1 MPVHINVAGVWKEV
15 TSVHINVGG
24 VWKECDDVPINVAG
38 AWKTGLLHVDPVV
51 TLASINGDTNSR
63 VDNSCYAGQFFG
75 TDGYSEEYSPS
86 GSANSASF
94 QWLTAGNA
102 EDVWVMWTRTG
113 GTLSDWDSLG
123 GGNNNVRLQMN
134 ANRAYRIVDT
144 VSSTAGGAETIIG
157 YFRMYDAATGGSLL
171 ATSATVTYSARRWHD
186 ACPLCCFTPDTPVT
200 LASGLEVPISTVQV
214 GDKIKTLNG
223 TEEVQEILVRTNR
236 PMVRIH
242 FENGQ
247 HIDASTDHPFHVKGK
262 GPSAVNPEYE
272 YKDIGVPNTLSV
284 GDLVSN
290 ESGGHNTITGLQ
302 PIEYPGQV
310 YTFSNKLFYA
320 NGKLVY

>member
-1 MPVHINVAGVWKEV
+1 MPVHINVAGVWKECD
-15 TSVHINVGG
+15 SVHINVGG
-24 VWKECDDVPINVAG
+24 VWKACDDVPINVAG
-38 AWKTGLLHVDPVV
+38 AWKTGLLQVDPVV
-51 TLASINGDTNSR
+51 TLASINGDVNSR
-63 VDNSCYAGQFFG
+63 LDNWCYAGQVFYTTG
-75 TDGYSEEYSPS
+75 IAYEYTPS
-86 GSANSASF
+86 SGITAGF
-94 QWLTAGNA
+94 TYLTAGDA
-102 EDVWVMWTRTG
+102 ADVWIMWTRTG

-123 GGNNNVRLQMN
+123 GGNNNVRRN
-134 ANRAYRIVDT
+134 ITSNIAYRLVDKI
-144 VSSTAGGAETIIG
+144 SSTAGGAETITG
-157 YFRMYDAATGGSLL
+157 YFRAYDAASGGNLL
-171 ATSATVTYSARRWHD
+171 ATSSTVTYSARMWHD

-200 LASGLEVPISTVQV
+200 LASGLEVPIGTVQV

-262 GPSAVNPEYE
+262 GPSSVNPEVE
-272 YKDIGVPNTLSV
+272 YKDIGLPETLSV

-290 ESGGHNTITGLQ
+290 QNGGHNTITGLQ

>member
-1 MPVHINVAGVWKEV
+1 MPVHINVAGVWKQADK
-15 TSVHINVGG
+15 VHINVGG
-24 VWKECDDVPINVAG
+24 VWKECDDTPINVAG
-38 AWKTGLLHVDPVV
+38 VWKTGLLSVAPVV
-51 TLASINGDTNSR
+51 TLASINGDTNAR
-63 VDNSCYAGQFFG
+63 VDNFCYAGQAFYTTG
-75 TDGYSEEYSPS
+75 VSYEYSPS
-86 GSANSASF
+86 GGLSTSF
-94 QWLTAGNA
+94 TWLTAGA
-102 EDVWVMWTRTG
+102 AADVWVMWTRTG
-113 GTLSDWDSLG
+113 GTLSDWDSIG
-123 GGNNNVRLQMN
+123 AGNNNVRLQLTT
-134 ANRAYRIVDT
+134 NRNYRLVDT
-144 VSSTAGGAETIIG
+144 VSSTAGGAETITG
-157 YFRMYDAATGGSLL
+157 YFRMYDAASAGNLL
-171 ATSATVTYSARRWHD
+171 ATSATSTWSARRWHD

-223 TEEVQEILVRTNR
+223 TEEVHEVLVRTNR
-236 PMVRIH
+236 PMVRLH

-262 GPSAVNPEYE
+262 GPSSVNPEVD
-272 YKDIGVPNTLSV
+272 YKDIGLPDTLSV

-290 ESGGHNTITGLQ
+290 QNGGHNTITGIQ